1 MSDRMAILPSETLS
15 VGTWHTN
22 GELIADVARLGW
34 ITDDL
39 TVLDITYGHGKFWT
53 DYKPPLLV
61 GVDLNPTKTDPAIGP
76 VDFCR
81 PPFDHRSFDVVV
93 FDPPY
98 KLSGT
103 PSLDDFDERYGIEAP
118 TRWQDRMALILTGAA
133 RCADLARLHLLV
145 KVQDQ
150 VVSGAMRWQTR
161 EVADAVEPLGFRQA
175 DRFDFGALRLDDED
189 ELDVRRGRPQPPGR
203 EQKHAR
209 HQASQLLVFTRRG
222 VRQPGTNGRSEP

>member
-1 MSDRMAILPSETLS
+1 MNEPLATTSTDVLS
-15 VGTWHTN
+15 VGAWQTN
-22 GELIADVARLGW
+22 GELVADVARLGW
-34 ITDDL
+34 ITDDM
-39 TVLDITYGHGKFWT
+39 TVLDVTYGHGKFWT
-53 DYKPPLLV
+53 DYKPPLLL
-61 GVDLNPTKTDPAIGP
+61 GVDLNPTKSDPDTGP
-76 VDFCR
+76 VDFLN
-81 PPFDHRSFDVVV
+81 PPFASRSFDVVV

-118 TRWQDRMALILTGAA
+118 TRWQDRMALITGGAA

-150 VVSGAMRWQTR
+150 VCSGAMRWQTR

-175 DRFDFGALRLDDED
+175 DRFDFGALRLDEDE

-209 HQASQLLVFTRRG
+209 HQASQLLVFTRSG
-222 VRQPGTNGRSEP
+222 VGSGSNQVRSDG

>member
-1 MSDRMAILPSETLS
+1 MSENASTATICRETLS
-15 VGTWHTN
+15 VGAWQTN

-34 ITDDL
+34 ITDYM
-39 TVLDITYGHGKFWT
+39 TVLDVTYGHGKFWT
-53 DYKPPLLV
+53 DYKPPHLL
-61 GVDLNPTKTDPAIGP
+61 GVDLNPTKSDPDIGP
-76 VDFCR
+76 VDFLH
-81 PPFDHRSFDVVV
+81 PPFPSRSFDAVV

-118 TRWQDRMALILTGAA
+118 TRWQDRMALIAGGAA

-150 VVSGAMRWQTR
+150 VCSGAMRWQTR

-175 DRFDFGALRLDDED
+175 DRFDFGALRLDED
-189 ELDVRRGRPQPPGR
+189 NELDVRRGRPQPPGR

-209 HQASQLLVFTRRG
+209 HQASQLLIFTRRG
-222 VRQPGTNGRSEP
+222 AGNGSKDER